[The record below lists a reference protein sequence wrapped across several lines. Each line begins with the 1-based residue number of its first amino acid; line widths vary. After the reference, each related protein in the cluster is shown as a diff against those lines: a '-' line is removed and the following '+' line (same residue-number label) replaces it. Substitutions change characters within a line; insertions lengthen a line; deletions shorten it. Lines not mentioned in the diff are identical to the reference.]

1 MATKASNKKN
11 STPTPVAHVPKLKGP
26 PKQYQQDGHWIVK
39 PRKTEVLACACGN
52 RYLKTRPGQAVCLRC
67 MFGHKK

>member
-1 MATKASNKKN
+1 MATPNITKK
-11 STPTPVAHVPKLKGP
+11 TAAAAAHVPKLKGP

-39 PRKTEVLACACGN
+39 PGKTTVLVCTCGN
-52 RYLKTRPGQAVCLRC
+52 RYIKTRPTQSVCLRC